1 MARVFISY
9 RRADGQYA
17 VGWIEERLRRLDEV
31 THLRTA
37 FRDNSLRLGDDLS
50 DRLADEVRDCDVLIA
65 VIGPNWRGVRDD
77 GSARIDESLDW
88 VAREIVSALTEGK
101 RIIPVLI
108 GGAEPLQATD
118 LPESLRPFADL
129 LAVRFDAMD
138 DLDRLEHDLAE
149 YLDELDHERARLR
162 GLDEPI
168 VLSPVRFAAWV
179 WVLALVAGSVAGSI
193 GYATL
198 IEPDNRDDTVSRWFS
213 SVEIGLW
220 SFLCVIGVAYV
231 HQVLT
236 NVVQVR
242 WPTAIKT
249 GALAGA
255 LLVLTVVAFTPDDG
269 NFSEIAMTVLQGLL
283 AVVLLSP
290 WIVVMLGASWSSTRA
305 AAISDRAEAIALHRR
320 GLVLATPIVSAVLAL
335 AIATTA
341 SIAWASSVVTDEVGK
356 RTVLDSP
363 EGLSVGE
370 IISLLSFGVFLTL
383 IVLAALQFSLG
394 ALKHD
399 SDLIRVEISDLA
411 PAYRRHVDD
420 VLVDRGLD
428 IRLPLVWTALLPF
441 ATALV
446 IAIVESIWT

>member
-77 GSARIDESLDW
+77 GSARIDESIDW
-88 VAREIVSALTEGK
+88 VGREIVSALGEGK

-168 VLSPVRFAAWV
+168 VLPSVRQPAWV
-179 WVLALVAGSVAGSI
+179 WFSALAVAGVAGVL
-193 GYATL
+193 GYATVKL
-198 IEPDNRDDTVSRWFS
+198 SEQSNETWRLLSA
-213 SVEIGLW
+213 VEIGLW
-220 SFLCVIGVAYV
+220 SGLCVIGLSYF
-231 HQVLT
+231 HRVLAG
-236 NVVQVR
+236 VIQIR
-242 WPTAIKT
+242 WPTVVKT
-249 GALAGA
+249 AALALA
-255 LLVLTVVAFTPDDG
+255 LLALTVVAFAPGDG
-269 NFSEIAMTVLQGLL
+269 GELALTLLQGAL
-283 AVVLLSP
+283 AVALMSP
-290 WIVVMLGASWSSTRA
+290 WIVMMLGASWSMTTARA
-305 AAISDRAEAIALHRR
+305 VRDRAEVVAIHRR
-320 GLVLATPIVSAVLAL
+320 GLRLATPVLSGVLAL
-335 AIATTA
+335 TVPTTA
-341 SIAWASSVVTDEVGK
+341 AWTFRED
-356 RTVLDSP
+356 LP
-363 EGLSVGE
+363 EGATRWNVDLTLVEGW
-370 IISLLSFGVFLTL
+370 SLIAFGLFLTL
-383 IVLAALQFSLG
+383 ILLAALQFSLG
-394 ALKHD
+394 ALKHE
-399 SDLIRVEISDLA
+399 SDLIRLEIADLA
-411 PAYRRHVDD
+411 PTYRRYVDE
-420 VLVDRGLD
+420 VLIDRGLD
-428 IRLPLVWTALLPF
+428 VRLPLVWIATVPF
-441 ATALV
+441 VAAV
-446 IAIVESIWT
+446 VVAIVGWVWT